1 MVSLSNGVLGALNA
15 VSLLV
20 STALIAAGAYILAQP
35 GTECQRLLRLP
46 TMAIGGALLLLSLM
60 ALAGACCRATP
71 LLWAYASVMFLL
83 IVAMFAVTAFVFA
96 VTNKAAATAASGT
109 GYGEYRI
116 GDYSEWLHGR
126 VRDYETWRRIE
137 SCMSDAGLCGEWLG
151 GVDGGIRSGEFY
163 RAYLPLVQVR
173 KRHARIRQLR
183 CVVWHTY
190 SKPHLTDTNITN
202 HFDRPFFSVCFVDF
216 FFLEN

>member
-1 MVSLSNGVLGALNA
+1 
-15 VSLLV
+15 
-20 STALIAAGAYILAQP
+20 
-35 GTECQRLLRLP
+35 
-46 TMAIGGALLLLSLM
+46 MAIGGALLLLSLM

-183 CVVWHTY
+183 CVVWHAY

-216 FFLEN
+216 FLFGELSIANITCLLICTRMKYPNLGKAACIKFPKYWVKRLCSSEELIS

>member
-20 STALIAAGAYILAQP
+20 STALIATGAYILAQP

-71 LLWAYASVMFLL
+71 LLWAYASAMFLL

-96 VTNKAAATAASGT
+96 VTNKAAAA

-116 GDYSEWLHGR
+116 GDYSEWLRDR

-137 SCMSDAGLCGEWLG
+137 SCMSDAALCGEWLG
-151 GVDGGIRSGEFY
+151 GVDGGIRAGEFY

-173 KRHARIRQLR
+173 KRHARIGHLR
-183 CVVWHTY
+183 CVVWHA
-190 SKPHLTDTNITN
+190 
-202 HFDRPFFSVCFVDF
+202 
-216 FFLEN
+216 